1 MSFFDLFRK
10 KRKTVRQRCPRTVS
24 SSKNFRKVTQ
34 DIQNLQAQTTSINT
48 LLNKH
53 EQEITR
59 YGILLEK
66 HSGQLD
72 TLEQLVTKQPVKP
85 ANIDL
90 SANNRP
96 DTTISGPVL
105 NQRQFVQQNRKFDIA
120 QFSEQ
125 EKRILSVFFQNKDMA
140 LSYADLAKYMGGK
153 SPNTIKNQ
161 MRQISMKADLFNCAV
176 GSESRKRFKLKDGL
190 KIEKY
195 LDISEEPTRWPAKA
209 IELDG
214 IADRNRPD
222 ERPAVS

>member
-10 KRKTVRQRCPRTVS
+10 KRKAVRQRRPRTVS
-24 SSKNFRKVTQ
+24 SSKNFLKVTQ
-34 DIQNLQAQTTSINT
+34 DIQDLQAQTIAINT
-48 LLNKH
+48 IMTKH
-53 EQEITR
+53 EQEITQH
-59 YGILLEK
+59 GTLLEK
-66 HSGQLD
+66 HTGQLD

-85 ANIDL
+85 TNIDL
-90 SANNRP
+90 SANNRS
-96 DTTISGPVL
+96 DAAISLSVL
-105 NQRQFVQQNRKFDIA
+105 HQRQFEQQNRKFDIA

-125 EKRILSVFFQNKDMA
+125 EKRILSVFFQNKDMT
-140 LSYADLAKYMGGK
+140 LSYADLAMHLGGK

-176 GSESRKRFKLKDGL
+176 GNESRKRFKLKEGI

-195 LDISEEPTRWPAKA
+195 LGISEEPTRWPAKA

-222 ERPAVS
+222 ERPVAS